1 MAFASAQRGECVS
14 TLAVRPDHLQ
24 QTGVVHAGVL
34 TTRADHTAGGA
45 AASTLPAGAFPL
57 TTNLALSLLR
67 PGRTAALRCVGR
79 VIRSGRSV
87 VPAEAEVCR
96 RRRCAGVAGHGAGHL
111 RGGDAAGSVTMSTTA
126 ATIVDFA
133 RFAPADLYRLFA
145 DVYASA
151 DGMSETLAEKYPS
164 LSDFEADLGLLRRLP
179 GAVALAAAVAQ
190 DPVAYVIMRPRKQS
204 RLRHTAD
211 LSMGVA
217 NCARGRGLVRGAAR
231 GTGAAGHRAGD
242 RLPDGA
248 VGHAAAMWKYRARRL
263 RGTGCARARHADRR
277 PPFDGVLMRR
287 FLRR

>member
-1 MAFASAQRGECVS
+1 
-14 TLAVRPDHLQ
+14 
-24 QTGVVHAGVL
+24 
-34 TTRADHTAGGA
+34 
-45 AASTLPAGAFPL
+45 
-57 TTNLALSLLR
+57 
-67 PGRTAALRCVGR
+67 
-79 VIRSGRSV
+79 
-87 VPAEAEVCR
+87 
-96 RRRCAGVAGHGAGHL
+96 
-111 RGGDAAGSVTMSTTA
+111 MSTTA

-217 NCARGRGLVRGAAR
+217 NCARGRGLGSAVLCAALERAAADTALEIVYLMVRS
-231 GTGAAGHRAGD
+231 D
-242 RLPDGA
+242 N
-248 VGHAAAMWKYRARRL
+248 AAAMRL
-263 RGTGCARARHADRR
+263 YARAGFEVLAVLERDTRIGDRH
-277 PPFDGVLMRR
+277 FDGVLMRR